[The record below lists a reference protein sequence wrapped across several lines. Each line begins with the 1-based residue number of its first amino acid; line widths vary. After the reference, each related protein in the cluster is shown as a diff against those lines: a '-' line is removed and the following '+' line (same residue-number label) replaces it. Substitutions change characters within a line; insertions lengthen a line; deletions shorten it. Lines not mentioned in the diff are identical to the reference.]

1 MNETDRRRAEVYAAI
16 PRIREIDE
24 EIASSSLSL
33 ARKRIL
39 SKSSSDSD
47 KDDVHR
53 HNKELLAEKKVLL
66 KIRLLQRTILILY
79 MNVNCVVIQAM
90 LTTIHVPV

>member
-1 MNETDRRRAEVYAAI
+1 MKNVNYDNILSYYQRKRIDNMNETDRRRSEVYAAI

-53 HNKELLAEKKVLL
+53 HNKELLAEKKVL
-66 KIRLLQRTILILY
+66 
-79 MNVNCVVIQAM
+79 
-90 LTTIHVPV
+90 